1 MIFVQSAVIPYKG
14 IMMFGLE
21 DIIKEFKDANKE
33 IGKQLNDVNK
43 QLYEINT
50 NLEKLIEIQKLGVVR
65 K

>member
-1 MIFVQSAVIPYKG
+1 
-14 IMMFGLE
+14 MMFGLE

-50 NLEKLIEIQKLGVVR
+50 NLEKLIEIQRRELDGR
-65 K
+65 Y